1 MTAYLLS
8 FLIFLPLTGA
18 AVILLLPATAKK
30 NAYRFTLAISIIAV
44 FICLYLY
51 SNFDKEAIGYQF
63 LEQKDWISLDLGS
76 LGAIHIQYLLG
87 LDGISLP
94 MVLLAG
100 IVFLVATISS
110 HSITKR
116 TRAYYAFYLLLMSS
130 VFGCFVSLDF
140 FLFFLFFEF
149 MLLPMYFLIGIWG
162 GERREYAAMKFI
174 IYTLVGSVFI
184 LIVML
189 TMGLSVTD
197 TALSKELGKNIFSFD
212 FRILSDA
219 SNYISG
225 SVLDVDASNS
235 IFGWPSKT
243 VLFVLLLIG
252 FGIKLPTVP
261 FHTWLPD
268 AHVEAPT
275 AISVVLAGI
284 LLKVGGYAFLRVG
297 IGFFPAE
304 AFDLAYLIAGLGVL
318 SIVYGAFNALAQDDL
333 KKLIA
338 YSSVSHMGF
347 VFLGFAALN
356 EQGIN
361 GGIYQMFSHGILSA
375 MLFLI
380 VGVVY
385 DRTGNRLIQN
395 YRGLASKMPLFTAVV
410 VIAFF
415 GSLGLPGLSGFI
427 GEFFSLLG
435 AFNAPSLPLWLPSLA
450 VLGIILSA
458 VYLLWALQRMFF
470 GEFWVNRSLQNEM
483 TDLSQREIVMLF
495 GLAFLAILFGVWPNL
510 IFEVSHGAVDTFL
523 SSTAK

>member
-1 MTAYLLS
+1 MITYLLS
-8 FLIFLPLTGA
+8 ILIFLPLAGA
-18 AVILLLPATAKK
+18 VAVLLLPETAKK
-30 NAYRFTLAISIIAV
+30 NAYRLTLLVSILTALLSV
-44 FICLYLY
+44 YLY
-51 SNFDKEAIGYQF
+51 ASFDAQQSGYQF
-63 LEQKDWISLDLGS
+63 LEKKDWINLDLGS

-87 LDGISLP
+87 IDGISLP

-100 IVFLVATISS
+100 IVFLIATISS
-110 HSITKR
+110 HSIAKR
-116 TRAYYAFYLLLMSS
+116 TKAYFAFYLLLMSS
-130 VFGCFVSLDF
+130 VYGCFVSLDF

-189 TMGLSVTD
+189 AMGLSVTD
-197 TALSKELGKNIFSFD
+197 TALSSELGKNIFSFD
-212 FRILSDA
+212 FRILADA

-225 SVLDVDASNS
+225 SVLDVEASNS
-235 IFGWPSKT
+235 LFGWPAKT
-243 VLFVLLLIG
+243 VLFILLLIG

-284 LLKVGGYAFLRVG
+284 LLKVGGYAFLRIG

-304 AFDLAYLIAGLGVL
+304 AFDMAYVIGGLGVL
-318 SIVYGAFNALAQDDL
+318 SIIYGSFNALAQDDL

-347 VFLGFAALN
+347 VFLGFAAIN

-361 GGIYQMFSHGILSA
+361 GGIYQMFSHGILST

-380 VGVVY
+380 AGVIY

-395 YRGLASKMPLFTAVV
+395 YRGLASKMPLFTGVV

-435 AFNAPSLPLWLPSLA
+435 AFNAPGLPLWLPSLA

-470 GEFWVNRSLQNEM
+470 GEFWVNRSFQNEM
-483 TDLSQREIVMLF
+483 TDLNRREIIMLF
-495 GLAFLAILFGVWPNL
+495 SLAFLAVLFGVWPNL
-510 IFEVSHGAVDTFL
+510 IFDVSNGAVDTFL
-523 SSTAK
+523 SSMAK

>member
-1 MTAYLLS
+1 MTSYLLS
-8 FLIFLPLTGA
+8 ILIFMPLLTAILILFLPDKLESKIGSIS
-18 AVILLLPATAKK
+18 VFVSIV
-30 NAYRFTLAISIIAV
+30 TLGISI
-44 FICLYLY
+44 YLFTA
-51 SNFDKEAIGYQF
+51 FDSDISGYQF
-63 LEQKDWISLDLGS
+63 LEQKPWINLDLGN
-76 LGAIHIQYLLG
+76 LGVFNIQYILG
-87 LDGISLP
+87 VDGISMP

-100 IVFLVATISS
+100 IVFLVAAISS
-110 HSITKR
+110 TSITRRPK
-116 TRAYYAFYLLLMSS
+116 AYFAFFLLLMSS
-130 VFGCFVSLDF
+130 VFGCFISLDF

-189 TMGLSVTD
+189 AMGLSVSNPV
-197 TALSKELGKNIFSFD
+197 LSEELGKTAFSFD
-212 FRILSDA
+212 FRLLSD
-219 SNYISG
+219 STNYISG
-225 SVLDVDASNS
+225 SILDSSNPS
-235 IFGWPSKT
+235 TWFGSPVKT

-284 LLKVGGYAFLRVG
+284 LLKVGGYAFLRIG
-297 IGFFPAE
+297 MGFFPQE
-304 AFDLAYLIAGLGVL
+304 AFSLNYVIAALGVI
-318 SIVYGAFNALAQDDL
+318 SILYGAFNALAQDDL

-347 VFLGFAALN
+347 VFLGFAAFN
-356 EQGIN
+356 EEGIN
-361 GGIYQMFSHGILSA
+361 GAIFQMFSHGILSS

-380 VGVVY
+380 VGVIY
-385 DRTGNRLIQN
+385 DRTHNRLIQN
-395 YRGLASKMPLFTAVV
+395 YRGLAGKMPLFTGVV

-415 GSLGLPGLSGFI
+415 GSLGLPGISGFI

-435 AFNAPSLPLWLPSLA
+435 AFKTDALSKWFPSLA

-458 VYLLWALQRMFF
+458 VYLLWTMQRMFF
-470 GEFWVNRSLQNEM
+470 GNFWVNRELETTM
-483 TDLSQREIVMLF
+483 EDLNKKEIIMLF
-495 GLAFLAILFGVWPNL
+495 GLGILALLFGIWPNL
-510 IFEVSHGAVDTFL
+510 IFSISNGGVDTFL
-523 SSTAK
+523 TSLGI